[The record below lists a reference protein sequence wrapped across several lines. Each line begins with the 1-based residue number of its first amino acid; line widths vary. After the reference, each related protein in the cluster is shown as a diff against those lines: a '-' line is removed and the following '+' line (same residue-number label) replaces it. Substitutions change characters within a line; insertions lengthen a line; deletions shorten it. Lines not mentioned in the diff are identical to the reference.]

1 MMVGTS
7 SAETLS
13 FKRCLT
19 APLVVIGS
27 TGYLRVVFFMLEK
40 SQLTTKVQLTTCV
53 FKKGL
58 AFNRLGL
65 RNVYNYETYD

>member
-40 SQLTTKVQLTTCV
+40 SQLTAKVQLHV
-53 FKKGL
+53 FFKKGL

>member
-40 SQLTTKVQLTTCV
+40 SQLTTKVQLHV
-53 FKKGL
+53 FLRKG
-58 AFNRLGL
+58 
-65 RNVYNYETYD
+65 